1 MQESPGIHIP
11 PQWDAL
17 KMDEFSGTVMVL
29 GSSDSGKS
37 TFVHWL
43 IKCLIRNHK
52 RIGWIDGDMGQSNL
66 GVPTTMSLA
75 VIDESPLQLPRPQF
89 TFFVG
94 SNSPRNHMLPTLVG
108 LKRLQDKGLSQ
119 GADVVVIDTTGLVT
133 EESGGANL
141 KHWKIELL
149 QPENI
154 IALQKEREL
163 DHIVG
168 PLKRHSNH
176 KVHILPVSEAVRTR
190 PPESRTSGRHSRFRH
205 YFASVKKQ
213 NIRYSAFPVFDLR
226 HCDPFSLAAFQDEEG
241 FCLALGVVVHFSEE
255 SMEILTPLSDL
266 SRVNSLRLGS
276 LRVDPATGI
285 EIY

>member
-1 MQESPGIHIP
+1 MQEISGIYVP
-11 PQWDAL
+11 PQWDTL
-17 KMDEFSGTVMVL
+17 KMDKFSGTVMVL

-37 TFVHWL
+37 TFVQWVVTH
-43 IKCLIRNHK
+43 LIRHH
-52 RIGWIDGDMGQSNL
+52 RPIGWIDGDIGQSTL
-66 GVPTTMSLA
+66 GVPATMNLA
-75 VIDESPLQLPRPQF
+75 VIDEPPLQLPRPQF

-94 SNSPRNHMLPTLVG
+94 SNSPRDHMLPTLVG
-108 LKRLQDKGLSQ
+108 LKRLQDKGVSQ

-141 KHWKIELL
+141 KHWEIELL

-168 PLKRHSNH
+168 PLKRHSNRN
-176 KVHILPVSEAVRTR
+176 VHILPVTEAVRTR
-190 PPESRTSGRHSRFRH
+190 PPESRASRRRSQFRH
-205 YFASVKKQ
+205 YFACVKKQ
-213 NIRYSAFPVFDLR
+213 TIRYSAFSVYGLK

-241 FCLALGVVVHFSEE
+241 FCLALGVVVHFTEE
-255 SMEILTPLSDL
+255 IMEILTPLSDL
-266 SRVNSLRLGS
+266 SRVNSIELGS